1 MIKNLNRNITRV
13 EMVVPNLYLLI
24 HNHVSQSIWGGF
36 CERAQELATNP
47 RGICVNSWALCW
59 FF

>member
-47 RGICVNSWALCW
+47 RGICV
-59 FF
+59 